1 LGVTLDDQLRFD
13 VDPTVLVTVTER
25 RGADE
30 RTLRIGP
37 LGEPEARELTTFLL
51 NRSDTPPADGPWR
64 VAVAGGVR
72 VVSLQRLEP
81 RR

>member
-1 LGVTLDDQLRFD
+1 VTDDQLRFD

-25 RGADE
+25 RGEAE
-30 RTLRIGP
+30 RTLRLGP
-37 LGEPEARELTTFLL
+37 LGEPEARELATFLL
-51 NRSDTPPADGPWR
+51 NRSDAPPADGPWR

-72 VVSLQRLEP
+72 VVSLMRLEP

>member
-1 LGVTLDDQLRFD
+1 VTDDQLRFD

-25 RGADE
+25 RGE
-30 RTLRIGP
+30 HGRTLRLGP

-51 NRSDTPPADGPWR
+51 NRGDAAPGDGPWR

-72 VVSLQRLEP
+72 VVSLTRVDP